1 MKRSHSLQYKLKQ
14 DVHVFTSSM
23 NKHFVMRVTHF
34 QVISELKKTHWKLTV
49 LLLYTWKVKFAD
61 VT

>member
-1 MKRSHSLQYKLKQ
+1 
-14 DVHVFTSSM
+14 M

-34 QVISELKKTHWKLTV
+34 QVISELNKTHWKLTV